1 MNNNDILRRIRY
13 TFNLGDDKVIKLF
26 KHGGKEVTRE
36 QISDWLKKDDDEA
49 QKPIYDVDLA
59 AFLNGLIIK
68 HRGKKDGETPKPEKS
83 LNNNQVFRKLKIALN
98 LKDED
103 IIAIMN
109 LANFEVSKH
118 EISAIFR
125 KPTQKQYRVCKDQF
139 LRNFLQG
146 LQIKYRGENKSE
158 KEDKPTAK
166 EERPLSKKP
175 TVRVITRPKRD

>member
-13 TFNLGDDKVIKLF
+13 TFDLSDDKVIKLF
-26 KHGGKEVTRE
+26 KNGGKEVNRTE
-36 QISDWLKKDDDEA
+36 ISDWLKKDDDEN

-68 HRGKKDGETPKPEKS
+68 HRGKKDGELPKPEKS

-98 LKDED
+98 LRDED
-103 IIAIMN
+103 IVAIMD
-109 LANFEVSKH
+109 LADFEVSKH
-118 EISAIFR
+118 EINAFFR

-146 LQIKYRGENKSE
+146 LQMKYRGVKKETIEQDSVE
-158 KEDKPTAK
+158 KKGD
-166 EERPLSKKP
+166 S
-175 TVRVITRPKRD
+175 VRVISRPKRD

>member
-36 QISDWLKKDDDEA
+36 QISSWLKKDDDEE

-68 HRGKKDGETPKPEKS
+68 HRGKKDGKTPKPEKS
-83 LNNNQVFRKLKIALN
+83 LNNNQIFRKLKIALN

-103 IIAIMN
+103 IISLMD

-125 KPTQKQYRVCKDQF
+125 NPTQKQYRVCKDQF

-146 LQIKYRGENKSE
+146 LQIKHRGTGIPEEDLE
-158 KEDKPTAK
+158 KEKQEKP
-166 EERPLSKKP
+166 P
-175 TVRVITRPKRD
+175 VRIITRPKRD